1 MTGLDTNVLVRYLT
15 QDDPAQFRRA
25 AALIEEVVARGER
38 CAIGVIV
45 CCELVWVLRDKYGAD
60 RATVAGVL
68 EAMLRTAH
76 LVVEDKDLV
85 RRALEDYRR
94 GPGDFADYL
103 MGWRNR
109 RAGCEHTATFD
120 RALKDSSLFALL

>member
-1 MTGLDTNVLVRYLT
+1 MTGLDTNVLLRYLT

-25 AALIEEVVARGER
+25 AALIDEVVARGAR
-38 CAIGVIV
+38 CAIGVVV

-68 EAMLRTAH
+68 EAILRTTH
-76 LVVEDKDLV
+76 FVVEDKDLV

-109 RAGCEHTATFD
+109 RAGCESTATFD
-120 RALKDSSLFALL
+120 GALKGSDLFVLL